1 MTGDSRLKFILIYS
15 ICCCL
20 VHPKLYAQSESLQK
34 ELISLSDEYLRI
46 NPEASGVI
54 ASVSYPSADDWK
66 YSTGS
71 VGRDEDTA
79 LSGNERFIAASI
91 TKTFVATCILQQE
104 EEGLLSINDKVIQ
117 YLDESTI
124 KKLTEYNGK
133 SYEQEL
139 TLEHLLRHTSGIFDY
154 LNKGQVHL
162 NGYKNQPEREY
173 TLQERIDFALELG
186 AATHK
191 PGKYG
196 YSNTNYILLG
206 IIAEKVDNATIAD
219 IIDRR
224 IVVPLGLKNT
234 SLRPSD
240 DVIPQ
245 MLKGYYTDWDLT
257 GFTLHFNKLNPAGGI
272 LTNVDDLS
280 VFARALFQ
288 GKLFESKV
296 TLQKMLDFKKGYGLG
311 VMLFDT
317 SKKTGRVMGHS
328 GFDPGYTCYLA
339 YLEDLDITVVTVI
352 NQSELV
358 VKMPAFLIVKIVHQ
372 LKTGL

>member
-1 MTGDSRLKFILIYS
+1 MIGDKCLKLVLIYGV
-15 ICCCL
+15 CCYFGYPEL
-20 VHPKLYAQSESLQK
+20 RAQSESLQK
-34 ELISLSDEYLRI
+34 ELISLSDEYLKI

-54 ASVSYPSADDWK
+54 ASVSYPNADDWK

-71 VGRDEDTA
+71 VGKDENIV

-104 EEGLLSINDKVIQ
+104 EEGLLSLNDKVIQ

-133 SYEQEL
+133 SHEQEL

-173 TLQERIDFALELG
+173 TLQERIDFALEFG
-186 AATHK
+186 TATHK
-191 PGKYG
+191 LGKYG

-206 IIAEKVDNATIAD
+206 MIAEKVDNATIAD

-245 MLKGYYTDWDLT
+245 MFKGYYTDWDLT
-257 GFTLHFNKLNPAGGI
+257 DFTLHFNKLNPAGGI
-272 LTNVDDLS
+272 LTDVDDLS

-288 GKLFESKV
+288 GKLFQSEA

-311 VMLFDT
+311 AMLFDK

-339 YLEDLDITVVTVI
+339 YLENLDITVVTVI

-358 VKMPAFLIVKIVHQ
+358 VKMPAFLIVKIVHL